1 MAIKLCNETIT
12 VFNARFDAEN
22 DRDVYYATIIS
33 GASWYDE
40 IASTVDSS
48 GLKAADRYTIRI
60 PIDADFGGKS
70 YVDPISYTR
79 EGVDPSQIFTL
90 KSGDIVVKGAVIA
103 DTDIR
108 PAELQKQFA
117 EVATIL
123 GVTDNRRAPN
133 APHWKVVGK

>member
-1 MAIKLCNETIT
+1 MRLRNDTIT
-12 VFNARFDAEN
+12 VFNARYDAAN
-22 DRDVYYATIIS
+22 DRDVYYATVIS
-33 GASWYDE
+33 GVSWYDE

-60 PIDADFGGKS
+60 PVDADFSGKS

-79 EGVDPSQIFTL
+79 EGSDPSLVFTL
-90 KSGDIVVKGAVIA
+90 KSGDIIVKDAVIA
-103 DTDIR
+103 SADVR
-108 PAELQKQFA
+108 PAELQKAYPEF
-117 EVATIL
+117 ATIL